1 MDQAKTILLDGV
13 DVGKD
18 VKAMV
23 GSVNINDPKSNYYRV
38 FKQLLLIEE
47 HIATKALN
55 CRFCCFKHS
64 STAIA
69 LLDEIS
75 QLDGRQLYVPMNTQ
89 LHGMLDKVP
98 WKFAANE
105 GKGPTDT
112 EYAEILNE
120 VRAARKYLMEMYF
133 FPKNIGAYSTPP
145 SQQIKTSSF
154 NPPNSPSVYSYTG
167 ASHAGTGLYQAYQQY
182 YHR

>member
-1 MDQAKTILLDGV
+1 MSEQAKRLILDGI
-13 DVGKD
+13 DVSKD

-64 STAIA
+64 STAVA
-69 LLDEIS
+69 LLEEVS
-75 QLDGRQLYVPMNTQ
+75 QLDGRQLYLPMNNQ
-89 LHGMLDKVP
+89 LHGMLDGIP
-98 WKFAANE
+98 WRFTVHD
-105 GKGPTDT
+105 GSGPTDC
-112 EYAEILNE
+112 EYASILKD

-133 FPKNIGAYSTPP
+133 FPQKVEAYPASQSTSIG
-145 SQQIKTSSF
+145 SF
-154 NPPNSPSVYSYTG
+154 NPPGSPVVY
-167 ASHAGTGLYQAYQQY
+167 QY
-182 YHR
+182 NGPSQSPLGPYLHRY